1 MFASS
6 GGEKSSSTAEST
18 SMAIAGLQLL
28 EPGKKQPGLFND
40 KQENDTT
47 ATALGYVAHVS
58 LLYVPSLE
66 ICFVS
71 FFFSMG
77 KLVTKFNVVIVV
89 SRVRPGCCNGSRVF
103 GCTTA
108 ISSATWGLTFL
119 HSGL

>member
-58 LLYVPSLE
+58 LLYVPSFGDSALS
-66 ICFVS
+66 V
-71 FFFSMG
+71 FSSPWE
-77 KLVTKFNVVIVV
+77 N
-89 SRVRPGCCNGSRVF
+89 
-103 GCTTA
+103 
-108 ISSATWGLTFL
+108 
-119 HSGL
+119 

>member
-58 LLYVPSLE
+58 LLYVPSL
-66 ICFVS
+66 
-71 FFFSMG
+71 G
-77 KLVTKFNVVIVV
+77 KLVTIFNVVNVV

>member
-58 LLYVPSLE
+58 LLFVPSLQ
-66 ICFVS
+66 ILLCQ
-71 FFFSMG
+71 FFLLHG
-77 KLVTKFNVVIVV
+77 KISDKIQ
-89 SRVRPGCCNGSRVF
+89 CCHCGEPCGIRLLQ
-103 GCTTA
+103 
-108 ISSATWGLTFL
+108 W
-119 HSGL
+119 